1 MKRKNNSEGFT
12 LIEVLVASFIL
23 LVGILGTASLI
34 INSIKYNE
42 ANQKRVVAQKLLQGE
57 VSKLRGI
64 DISDFTQSKLKN
76 KLGFSSSVKQGYP
89 SGGDVNSN
97 CPSDY
102 EFRLY
107 KVYSINKSVNS
118 VSLLYKYTL
127 KLCVDDDYLTPYLK
141 RVIVTIYWTYNKKLH
156 NIKTKLFITPGVR

>member
-107 KVYSINKSVNS
+107 KAIKKNVNDS
-118 VSLLYKYTL
+118 SKFYKYTL

-156 NIKTKLFITPGVR
+156 SIKTKLFITPGVR